1 MDDTQAQNIFMNF
14 WNGLKGLLTERKN
27 ITRPYPNEHAARITD
42 PEKYDEFARKND
54 EFGAGVDVIY
64 GVKDGKSEVQAIR
77 FDVKKFT
84 PDEAKAWLKDHDYAD
99 IIEFEDAEQD
109 EEMKEEKRAVSFD
122 TMMGQLW
129 ENAQEKYPMA
139 YFVNAFTDDDG
150 SIYGLMNEEGH
161 LYRCPVTVANGQ
173 AELGERE
180 EVTMEFQPVA
190 TRTLIRQLPD
200 GKFRWISRSATS
212 VLNRVGE
219 IDSKDLF
226 DSFVVN
232 IERTGKYPVRQF
244 YHQGEQ
250 FRTGVADFVARDGDV
265 LITSGVYD
273 DSELA
278 KREIAAIQSNPS
290 YWGESIG
297 YLPMQQPELLKV
309 NDGVSIPVYR
319 TGVFK
324 DISMLPENEAANLF
338 TIVYSME
345 VKRMLKG
352 KIRDAFVKLFGDNED
367 EANKWLNENVE
378 ELNRSIQD
386 DGLITRT
393 AKDKPV
399 EEVGKPIST
408 DIELNEA
415 AVNAIVTRVMESE
428 TIAPVIEVAMQHEI
442 IVKLRAAVD
451 GLIAKTTELEQKLND
466 AQAHIANLEQTD
478 NDKKRQ
484 WLEDAPAKS
493 VAKVTYKPRQV
504 QTENGVVPANEIA
517 KTLRPKV
524 AY

>member
-84 PDEAKAWLKDHDYAD
+84 PDEAKKWLEDHDYTD

-109 EEMKEEKRAVSFD
+109 EEMKEEKRAVSFEE
-122 TMMGQLW
+122 MFNQLW
-129 ENAQEKYPMA
+129 NDAMMKYPMA
-139 YFVNAFTDDDG
+139 FFHNIFTDDDG
-150 SIYGLMNEEGH
+150 STYGLLNEEGK
-161 LYRCPVTVANGQ
+161 LYRCPVMIENSQ
-173 AELGERE
+173 ATLGERE
-180 EVTMEFQPVA
+180 EVTMEFQPVS
-190 TRTLIRQLPD
+190 TRTVIRQLPD

-226 DSFVVN
+226 DSFVAN
-232 IERTGKYPVRQF
+232 IERTGVYPIRQF
-244 YHQGEQ
+244 YHQGTQ
-250 FRTGVADFVARDGDV
+250 FRTGQADFVARDGNV
-265 LITSGVYD
+265 LITSGIYD
-273 DSELA
+273 DTELA
-278 KREIAAIQSNPS
+278 KREIRAIQSNPS
-290 YWGESIG
+290 FWGESIG
-297 YLPMQQPELLKV
+297 YLPTQQPKLLQVTPK
-309 NDGVSIPVYR
+309 VSIPVYR
-319 TGVFK
+319 QGEFRE
-324 DISMLPENEAANLF
+324 ISVLPENEAANLF
-338 TIVYSME
+338 TTIYSME

-386 DGLITRT
+386 EKLITRV
-393 AKDKPV
+393 AEDKPV
-399 EEVGKPIST
+399 EEVAKPQPT
-408 DIELNEA
+408 DIELDEA
-415 AVNAIVTRVMESE
+415 AVEAIVARVVSSE

-451 GLIAKTTELEQKLND
+451 ELTAKTTELEQKLNE

-484 WLEDAPAKS
+484 WLEDAPKS
-493 VAKVTYKPRQV
+493 TTAKVTYKPRQV

-517 KTLRPKV
+517 KTLVLK
-524 AY
+524 